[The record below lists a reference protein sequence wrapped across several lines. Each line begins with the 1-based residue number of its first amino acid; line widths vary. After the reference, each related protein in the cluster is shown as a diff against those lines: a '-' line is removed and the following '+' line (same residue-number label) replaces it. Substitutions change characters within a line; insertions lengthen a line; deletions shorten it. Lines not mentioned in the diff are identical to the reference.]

1 MTKPIAVSIEA
12 SPKKSFATAVDWP
25 GWSRSGK
32 SEALALEALVSHADR
47 YSQVAKRAGETLP
60 AIDGLEFEVVERSEG
75 SGATEFG
82 VPSNVTEQDRRPVSA
97 TEADRL
103 ARLVDA
109 AWQTFGSIAD
119 VAPEELRKGPRGGGR
134 DTSRIVDHVVGSEQS
149 YAATMGIRAKPF
161 DTGDRAAL
169 ESLRAGMLE
178 VLRRPSDGSPIP
190 NRKWTSRYAAHRI
203 AWHSLDHAWEIEDRT
218 E

>member
-12 SPKKSFATAVDWP
+12 SQKKSFATAVDWP

-32 SEALALEALVSHADR
+32 SEALALDALVSYADR
-47 YSQVAKRAGETLP
+47 YAKVARQAGEAFP

-82 VPSNVTEQDRRPVSA
+82 VPSNVTEQDRRPVTTPDA
-97 TEADRL
+97 ERL
-103 ARLVDA
+103 ARLVEA
-109 AWQTFGSIAD
+109 AWQTFGSVAD

-134 DTSRIVDHVVGSEQS
+134 DTSRIVDHVVGSDQS
-149 YAATMGIRAKPF
+149 YAATMGIKMKPF
-161 DTGDRAAL
+161 ETGDLAAL
-169 ESLRAGMLE
+169 ELLRAAMLD
-178 VLRRPSDGSPIP
+178 VLRQPSDGSPLP
-190 NRKWTSRYAAHRI
+190 KRKWTSRYAAHRI